1 MADQL
6 KVDEMVPVSIV
17 LAFLLRTFL
26 ARRGV
31 VRGKRVVP
39 AHLNAFD
46 LINDYNYDAPSPED
60 RRLIFRFMRKQ
71 RTEQRARQ
79 YVLLYFFLARSVHL
93 ALSNDAPRP
102 IPRCFFLE
110 KPANRCARRTFSFLT
125 ARCTSSLAQTML
137 CRLVVVLALSGADAL
152 NLGAAASRRSFITKV
167 CNCAQLEPASC
178 GRSSVLHPAWPSCCA
193 SHTMPASLHH
203 ISLAVTS
210 QAAAAAGSIAV
221 TAPVFAEAPDLNLV
235 GKAAMG
241 GKP

>member
-1 MADQL
+1 
-6 KVDEMVPVSIV
+6 
-17 LAFLLRTFL
+17 
-26 ARRGV
+26 
-31 VRGKRVVP
+31 
-39 AHLNAFD
+39 
-46 LINDYNYDAPSPED
+46 
-60 RRLIFRFMRKQ
+60 
-71 RTEQRARQ
+71 
-79 YVLLYFFLARSVHL
+79 
-93 ALSNDAPRP
+93 
-102 IPRCFFLE
+102 
-110 KPANRCARRTFSFLT
+110 
-125 ARCTSSLAQTML
+125 ML

-178 GRSSVLHPAWPSCCA
+178 GRSSVLQCAAWPSCCA

>member
-1 MADQL
+1 M
-6 KVDEMVPVSIV
+6 PP
-17 LAFLLRTFL
+17 RTF
-26 ARRGV
+26 
-31 VRGKRVVP
+31 
-39 AHLNAFD
+39 
-46 LINDYNYDAPSPED
+46 
-60 RRLIFRFMRKQ
+60 
-71 RTEQRARQ
+71 
-79 YVLLYFFLARSVHL
+79 YFSYY
-93 ALSNDAPRP
+93 
-102 IPRCFFLE
+102 
-110 KPANRCARRTFSFLT
+110 T
-125 ARCTSSLAQTML
+125 ARFTSSLAQTML

>member
-1 MADQL
+1 MR
-6 KVDEMVPVSIV
+6 
-17 LAFLLRTFL
+17 FCC
-26 ARRGV
+26 ARFWRAGV

-60 RRLIFRFMRKQ
+60 RRLIFRFMKKQ

-79 YVLLYFFLARSVHL
+79 FYFTFFLARSVHA

-102 IPRCFFLE
+102 IPRCFFS
-110 KPANRCARRTFSFLT
+110 KNQRTDARRTFSFLT

-178 GRSSVLHPAWPSCCA
+178 GRSSVLQPAWPSCCA

>member
-1 MADQL
+1 M
-6 KVDEMVPVSIV
+6 
-17 LAFLLRTFL
+17 
-26 ARRGV
+26 
-31 VRGKRVVP
+31 VP

-46 LINDYNYDAPSPED
+46 LNDYNYDAPSPED
-60 RRLIFRFMRKQ
+60 RRLIFRFMKKQ

-79 YVLLYFFLARSVHL
+79 FYFTFFSPVRFTSLSQTMLPVQFHVVFFSKNQRTDAHVVLS
-93 ALSNDAPRP
+93 
-102 IPRCFFLE
+102 
-110 KPANRCARRTFSFLT
+110 TFLT